1 MATMEMTSMPP
12 NEWEERFGNDLY
24 FFQDRWRILDL

>member
-12 NEWEERFGNDLY
+12 REWEERFGNELY
-24 FFQDRWRILDL
+24 FFEEH